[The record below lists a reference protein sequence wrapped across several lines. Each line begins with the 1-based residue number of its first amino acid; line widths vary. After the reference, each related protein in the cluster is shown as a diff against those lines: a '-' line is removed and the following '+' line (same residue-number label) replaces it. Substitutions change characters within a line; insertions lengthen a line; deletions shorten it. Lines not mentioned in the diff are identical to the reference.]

1 MRPLKKITLFALFV
15 AGISTTSI
23 ATTILDDDFN
33 YNTQDIEVLASEA
46 LTNADDF
53 QVLPLNEDQ
62 QNHRYKIY
70 NTDKKLVY
78 ECRDAQDA
86 RLKCLLKRSDLL
98 MTTDSSSYY
107 YLAD

>member
-1 MRPLKKITLFALFV
+1 MKPLKTFTVLALII
-15 AGISTTSI
+15 AGITTASLASTN
-23 ATTILDDDFN
+23 LDENFN
-33 YNTQDIEVLASEA
+33 YQTKDVEVLASEA
-46 LTNADDF
+46 LTNGDEI
-53 QVLPLNEDQ
+53 QILPLNEEQ

-70 NTDKKLVY
+70 NANKKLVY
-78 ECRDAQDA
+78 ECRDANDE

>member
-1 MRPLKKITLFALFV
+1 MRPQKRLTLLV
-15 AGISTTSI
+15 VLMVGI
-23 ATTILDDDFN
+23 ATASFASTYPDENFN
-33 YNTQDIEVLASEA
+33 YDTQDIEVLASEA
-46 LTNADDF
+46 LTNADKIEI
-53 QVLPLNEDQ
+53 LPLGEQQ

-70 NTDKKLVY
+70 NANKKLVY
-78 ECRDAQDA
+78 ECRDADDE